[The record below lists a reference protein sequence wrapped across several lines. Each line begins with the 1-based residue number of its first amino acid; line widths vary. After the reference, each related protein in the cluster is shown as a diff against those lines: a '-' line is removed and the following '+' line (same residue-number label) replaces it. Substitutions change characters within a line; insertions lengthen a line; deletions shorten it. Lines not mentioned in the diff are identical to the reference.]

1 MRLREPVSLKHRPS
15 RSNSGSRSPSMFGA
29 MLRRIWALP
38 MSTSEGRFARE
49 IVARREGANTGEVSK
64 KRRQ

>member
-1 MRLREPVSLKHRPS
+1 MRLREPVNLQHRPS

-38 MSTSEGRFARE
+38 MSTSEGRFA
-49 IVARREGANTGEVSK
+49 ARDRGPKG
-64 KRRQ
+64 RRKHGRGVEET